1 MLFSLLACIND
12 WSKIHDN
19 MRRVSCPLCCTY
31 TSLPND
37 SVDDLPKNFAILD
50 VLAGTKKKHSS
61 FSSMSQFN
69 SEVGIDERFCEAGC
83 AEDGDILSP
92 GKVYCF
98 NCCMFMCNK
107 CNDSL
112 HRKGCA
118 LESHEI
124 KTVAELQR
132 HFFHQSPAHDSMF
145 LSMRSNS
152 DGSLCYCKIH
162 KEPLKIFCQT
172 DKTIICIYC
181 QLHGKHKGHEC
192 VMIEEM
198 ASVKREALHN
208 IKEELKVKQ
217 GDCVVGFNLCSKAE
231 EDLHETAVK
240 IKAELDLHFRMLHAT
255 LDARKN
261 ELLADITEQ
270 IEKKVTAL
278 KTQTRLVLSQNAVCA
293 TCMKSFR
300 EKSFTLRIVK
310 ILS

>member
-1 MLFSLLACIND
+1 
-12 WSKIHDN
+12 
-19 MRRVSCPLCCTY
+19 MRQVSCPFCCTI
-31 TSLPND
+31 TNLPND

-61 FSSMSQFN
+61 FSSMSHF
-69 SEVGIDERFCEAGC
+69 SGEVGIEERFCEAGC
-83 AEDGDILSP
+83 AEEGDILIP
-92 GKVYCF
+92 AKVYCF

-124 KTVAELQR
+124 KTVVELQR
-132 HFFHQSPAHDSMF
+132 HFSHQSPDSVF

-152 DGSLCYCKIH
+152 DGSFYYCKIH

-172 DKTIICIYC
+172 DKTVICIYC

-217 GDCVVGFNLCSKAE
+217 GHCVVGFNLCSKVE
-231 EDLHETAVK
+231 EDLHETAVRM
-240 IKAELDLHFRMLHAT
+240 KAELDLHFRMLHAT
-255 LDARKN
+255 LESRKN
-261 ELLADITEQ
+261 ELLADMTEE
-270 IEKKVTAL
+270 IERKVATL
-278 KTQTRLVLSQNAVCA
+278 KAQTKLMLNQNVVYAICV
-293 TCMKSFR
+293 KSF
-300 EKSFTLRIVK
+300 
-310 ILS
+310 